1 MHTPVLM
8 EEVLAYLDPKPGDV
22 IADGTLGGGGHA
34 RMILEKI
41 GPSGMLIGMDQDA
54 EAVERA
60 RQALGSRSN
69 IRIVKSNFRKLR
81 EVLSQQGIRQING
94 VLFDLGIS
102 SDHLESAYRGFSFMK
117 EGPLDMRM
125 DQDLPQS
132 AFDLV
137 NDLSEKE
144 LADIFWNYGE
154 ERKSRQ
160 IAGKIVA
167 QRRKQP
173 FRTTL
178 DLANFIVA
186 CLGRGGGKIHPATR
200 IFQALRVRVNQELES
215 LEEGLEAAVS
225 SLGPGGRLVVISFH
239 SLEDRLV
246 KQKMRGLAV
255 SGMMRVL
262 TKKVIVPTAG
272 EMSTNPRSRSAKLRA
287 AEKEV

>member
-1 MHTPVLM
+1 LHTPVLM
-8 EEVLAYLDPKPGDV
+8 EKVLAYLDPKPGDV

-34 RMILEKI
+34 GMILERI

-102 SDHLESAYRGFSFMK
+102 SDHLESASRGFSFMK

-167 QRRKQP
+167 HRRKQP

-178 DLANFIVA
+178 DLASFIVA
-186 CLGRGGGKIHPATR
+186 CLGRGGAKIHPATR
-200 IFQALRVRVNQELES
+200 IFQALRVKVNQELES

-246 KQKMRGLAV
+246 KQKMRGWAV
-255 SGMMRVL
+255 SGMMRIL

>member
-1 MHTPVLM
+1 M